1 MISHNRLCA
10 TLQYTH
16 TGRQLSL
23 IKFIM
28 HNRINVHNQWLWNG
42 VRFDDYGTFAL
53 KPINIAF
60 ARTEHYPYIPPPPPL
75 TPSLLLRTQQL
86 ESA

>member
-1 MISHNRLCA
+1 
-10 TLQYTH
+10 
-16 TGRQLSL
+16 
-23 IKFIM
+23 M

-60 ARTEHYPYIPPPPPL
+60 ARTEHYPCVPPPPPPSL
-75 TPSLLLRTQQL
+75 TPPFPSLIRTQQL
-86 ESA
+86 ASA